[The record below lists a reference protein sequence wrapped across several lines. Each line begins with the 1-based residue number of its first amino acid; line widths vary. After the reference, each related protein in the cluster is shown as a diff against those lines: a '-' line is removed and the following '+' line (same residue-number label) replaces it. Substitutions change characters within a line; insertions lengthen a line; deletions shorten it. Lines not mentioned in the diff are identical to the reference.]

1 MTTKE
6 LIEKIDGE
14 TKGEIIE
21 QAYDLGFKDG
31 YEMGSR
37 DSFDPE
43 ASECLKELYGKTE
56 YKIDNK
62 PNPPMLKD
70 YDKFTFD
77 PKLAEEYARKAAD
90 ISGMSLEEFVKV
102 NNKPVEVINHPKH
115 IIVNGALYEKID
127 DAVLT
132 IANGYGDMI

>member
-31 YEMGSR
+31 MLVKNMLEDDNIRFLSKIANGEDTNSS
-37 DSFDPE
+37 DI
-43 ASECLKELYGKTE
+43 
-56 YKIDNK
+56 KIDNK
-62 PNPPMLKD
+62 SNPSMPKD

-77 PKLAEEYARKAAD
+77 PQLAEEYARKAAD
-90 ISGMSLEEFVKV
+90 FFDMSLEEFVKA
-102 NNKPVEVINHPKH
+102 NNKPIGVINNPKY
-115 IIVNGALYEKID
+115 IVVNGALYEKID
-127 DAVLT
+127 DSVMI
-132 IANGYGDMI
+132 IANEYI